1 MAVELAN
8 LIRAQ
13 GLFTGPLGETSAGT
27 FDYGIMMQAVGIK
40 KMVRIDV
47 GQYIFCLISP
57 VELDVIPDP
66 GEVNRPPF
74 CSSLAFGEDYGLA
87 GNTVA
92 CGFVPSDIPL
102 APGDDP
108 DMLGGVFVKIT
119 DADGNPTDVGLF
131 GFFVMDFPNNGAGG
145 APGEWPQIIA
155 TPGTF
160 PV

>member
-8 LIRAQ
+8 IIHAQ
-13 GLFTGPLGETSAGT
+13 GLFVGPLGETSAGT

-47 GQYIFCLISP
+47 GEYIFCLNNP
-57 VELDVIPDP
+57 VEFDVIPDP

-74 CSSLAFGEDYGLA
+74 CSSLAFGEDFGA
-87 GNTVA
+87 GGNRIA
-92 CGFVPSDIPL
+92 CTFIPSDIPL

-108 DMLGGVFVKIT
+108 DMLGGVFVTIT
-119 DADGNPTDVGLF
+119 DSAGDPTDSFLA

-145 APGEWPQIIA
+145 APGEWPQIVA

-160 PV
+160 PT